1 MEEIFK
7 ILIKNGIK
15 PLIKRKGEQIIKD
28 NVINAGYNAMYRKK
42 AELINKVS
50 TEIATDIEGIKDIP
64 GQMFTEIRR
73 QSVHENTRQ
82 PFSEYDYFGSYYQ
95 SQNNRYNP
103 TPVNNLAECLRAKE
117 NMIRR
122 LRGL

>member
-1 MEEIFK
+1 MEEMFK
-7 ILIKNGIK
+7 VLIKNGIK

-28 NVINAGYNAMYRKK
+28 NVINAGYNALYQKK

-50 TEIATDIEGIKDIP
+50 TEIATEIEGIKDIP
-64 GQMFTEIRR
+64 GQMFMEMKR

-82 PFSEYDYFGSYYQ
+82 PFSEYDYFGSYYKAKDI
-95 SQNNRYNP
+95 RYNP
-103 TPVNNLAECLRAKE
+103 TPVNNLAECLRIKE